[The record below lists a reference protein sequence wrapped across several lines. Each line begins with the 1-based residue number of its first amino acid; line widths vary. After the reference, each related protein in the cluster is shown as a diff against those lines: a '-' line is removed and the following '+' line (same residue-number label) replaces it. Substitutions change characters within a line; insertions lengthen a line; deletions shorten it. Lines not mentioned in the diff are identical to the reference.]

1 MMPWV
6 PTRPDGLSN
15 VHTCK
20 GHWVGSGR
28 LTADEEKTLTKV
40 DREFSEAKFA
50 VWDAEEAVHKGRPG
64 AKEALTLARRTER
77 TAFKNKMGYR
87 GQVQVAYP
95 GCYTCKVSTTD
106 KRNSDSDY
114 TE

>member
-1 MMPWV
+1 
-6 PTRPDGLSN
+6 
-15 VHTCK
+15 
-20 GHWVGSGR
+20 

-40 DREFSEAKFA
+40 DREFSKAKFA
-50 VWDAEEAVHKGRPG
+50 VWDAEEAVHKGEPG
-64 AKEALTLARRTER
+64 AKESLRLARRTEH
-77 TAFKNKMGYR
+77 TAFNNKMGYR